1 MSNKHTFAILGGDR
15 RQAILAVKLR
25 ELGHT
30 VRVMGLES
38 FAKEMTGVEL
48 CSTCEKAI
56 KDSNCIILPLPTSRD
71 GENLNISEFEKRQNV
86 KLDNIISL
94 SHRNGNVTI
103 IGGLIPESMTKKS
116 NELGIETI
124 DFYKNES
131 LQQLNALP
139 SAEGAIMVAM
149 QNCEKVLEGMRVLVT
164 GYGRIGKLLAKKL
177 KALGGIVTVAARRDE
192 VLCEI
197 SMSGYDAVRST
208 DICLLRKAFDS
219 NEIVFNTVP
228 GIIFTRAVL
237 CESTNRPVYI
247 EIASAPG
254 GIDVTYARERG
265 VKIHSAPS
273 LPGKYAPISAGEYI
287 FETISEILEK
297 RGIKL

>member
-15 RQAILAVKLR
+15 RQAVLAVKLR
-25 ELGHT
+25 ELGHI
-30 VRVMGLES
+30 VRVMGLG
-38 FAKEMTGVEL
+38 FLAGEMTGVEIY
-48 CSTCEKAI
+48 SSCEKAI
-56 KDSNCIILPLPTSRD
+56 KGSDYIILPLPTSRD
-71 GENLNISEFEKRQNV
+71 GETLNISNVEKTQEV
-86 KLDNIISL
+86 ELDKLTAL
-94 SHRNGNVTI
+94 AHCNGNVTM
-103 IGGLIPESMTKKS
+103 IGGLIPETITRKA

-124 DFYKNES
+124 DYYKSEK

-177 KALGGIVTVAARRDE
+177 KALGAIVTVAARRDE

-197 SMSGYDAVRST
+197 SISGYNAVRST
-208 DICLLRKAFDS
+208 DICSLRKAFDS

-228 GIIFTRAVL
+228 EIIFTRAVL
-237 CESTNRPVYI
+237 CDSTVPPVYI